1 MKNSYEILGVKPD
14 ATDAE
19 IKSAYRALVKKYHP
33 DSYVD
38 NPLSE
43 LASEKMVE
51 INKAF
56 DDITETRKHNSGGS
70 SSSSSSR
77 SSSGTSG
84 SSGASGS
91 TLNHIRAKIQSNN
104 LTEAEEMLDQMT
116 LNSRDGE
123 WYYLK
128 GMIYYQRGWLDDAK
142 NHFKT
147 ACNLSPNNVEYQSA
161 YNRMNFQSGGGFSNG
176 RTPNAGCCCYPCCMP
191 CGGDP
196 CDMCQTLICLD
207 CCCECMGGDFI
218 ACC

>member
-33 DSYVD
+33 DNYVD
-38 NPLSE
+38 NPLEE
-43 LASEKMVE
+43 LAAEKMVE

-56 DDITETRKHNSGGS
+56 DDITETRKRNSGSSNS
-70 SSSSSSR
+70 SSSSSYGGG
-77 SSSGTSG
+77 SSSY
-84 SSGASGS
+84 SSNSS
-91 TLNHIRAKIQSNN
+91 SSSNLNHIRIKIQEKKF
-104 LTEAEEMLDQMT
+104 TEAEEELDKIT

-128 GMIYYQRGWLDDAK
+128 GTIYYSRGWLDDAK

-161 YNRMNFQSGGGFSNG
+161 YNRMNFQSSGGFANG
-176 RTPNAGCCCYPCCMP
+176 MPAASCCCCPCCN
-191 CGGDP
+191 P
-196 CDMCQTLICLD
+196 CDNPCDLCQTLICMD
-207 CCCECMGGDFI
+207 CCCEMMGGDFI